1 MSYRAYFSKKQF
13 HSLLLAGSLTSVITF
28 LVLLSDTLI
37 VGNIV
42 GTNGISGIALVT
54 PLYAVVAFFS
64 GIIGMGAVY
73 SYQNAMGKM
82 DKDHADR
89 IWGMSLILAIAFGVV
104 ACFLML
110 LLRDFYL
117 DIMDVSQEVRIEAA
131 NYWKYEQFVVLLG
144 PVFFLLSEM
153 VFADGDEW
161 VCTLSNICQ
170 VVGNIAFSIIAC
182 NLLGTEGASLG
193 SLIGSVLSI
202 SILCVHF
209 SRKINSLHFVKHFS
223 FKDLKRFVKFAL
235 NDSIIYL
242 CLGVAFLIMT
252 KFSISRFGD
261 GVLPV
266 VTIVQNIIELILVF
280 DGVGAAFMPLAN
292 VYVGENNF
300 SRESGL
306 ANYAQKW
313 ALLEGILASAL
324 CFIFANHIPG
334 LYDVN
339 DPDLVS
345 VSAKAIRILSPSLL
359 FSSIL
364 FFWTSHYVAIG
375 RENFASFMTFL
386 QNLVLMAILPI
397 PLCLWLGMEGLWWGC
412 AITPLVALVVMHF
425 YGFAHRKCGKFPWLV
440 KDSYE
445 IHNFDIDVSPESVVN
460 LREEIGTLLDKKHVC
475 SKSLFQAKLL
485 IEDTILLTLE
495 KNPEKKLIA
504 EVSLTFREKDF
515 ILVFRNNG
523 PIFDVTD
530 ADGQITSFRSN
541 VVYAMMSKINS
552 RQYLMTSGF
561 NRQMFT
567 LPI

>member
-13 HSLLLAGSLTSVITF
+13 HSLLLAGSFTSVITF

-54 PLYAVVAFFS
+54 PLYAVVTFFS
-64 GIIGMGAVY
+64 GIVGMGAVY

-89 IWGMSLILAIAFGVV
+89 IWGMSLILAVIFGTV
-104 ACFLML
+104 ACLLML
-110 LLRDFYL
+110 LLRDSYL
-117 DIMDVSQEVRIEAA
+117 DMMNVSQEVRAEAV

-161 VCTLSNICQ
+161 ICTLSNICQ

-193 SLIGSVLSI
+193 SLIGSILSISVLSI
-202 SILCVHF
+202 HF
-209 SRKINSLHFVKHFS
+209 MRKTNSLHFVKHFS
-223 FKDLKRFVKFAL
+223 FKDLKRFIKFAL

-252 KFSISRFGD
+252 KFSIVRFGD

-266 VTIVQNIIELILVF
+266 VTIVQNIIEMILVF
-280 DGVGAAFMPLAN
+280 DGVGAAFMPIAN

-300 SRESGL
+300 SRECEL

-313 ALLEGILASAL
+313 ALLEGISASAL

-339 DPDLVS
+339 DPELVS
-345 VSAKAIRILSPSLL
+345 MSAKAIRILSPSLL
-359 FSSIL
+359 ISSIL
-364 FFWTSHYVAIG
+364 FFWTSHYVATG

-386 QNLVLMAILPI
+386 QNFVLMAVLPI
-397 PLCLWLGMEGLWWGC
+397 LLCLWLGMEGLWWGC
-412 AITPLVALVVMHF
+412 AITPLVALVIVHF
-425 YGFAHRKCGKFPWLV
+425 YGFAHRKCGRFPWLV
-440 KDSYE
+440 KDPYE
-445 IHNFDIDVSPESVVN
+445 IYNFDVEVTPESVVN
-460 LREEIGTLLDKKHVC
+460 LREKMGAILEKWHVNPR
-475 SKSLFQAKLL
+475 SLYQAKLL

-495 KNPEKKLIA
+495 KNSRKKLIA
-504 EVSLTFREKDF
+504 EVSLTIREEDF
-515 ILVFRNNG
+515 ILIFRNDG
-523 PIFDVTD
+523 LIFDVTED
-530 ADGQITSFRSN
+530 DGPITSLRSN
-541 VVYAMMSKINS
+541 FVYAMMSKINS

-561 NRQMFT
+561 NRQVFT
-567 LPI
+567 LPR